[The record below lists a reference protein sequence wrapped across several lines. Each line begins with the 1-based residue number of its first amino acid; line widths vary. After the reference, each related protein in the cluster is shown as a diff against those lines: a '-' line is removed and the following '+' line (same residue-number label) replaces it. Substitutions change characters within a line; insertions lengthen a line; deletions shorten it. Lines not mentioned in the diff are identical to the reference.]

1 MKYAYVRASTRKQYR
16 DGNELLKQKSKLQ
29 EAGFDELVVEEFGET
44 TNTRP
49 CFEVLK
55 ARLQAG
61 DTLLVT
67 TLDRVARSATEGVE
81 LIKEFLKRGVAV
93 HILNMGLIDNTPA
106 GKLIIRILLAF
117 VEYERAL
124 MIERTQV
131 GKETARTRK
140 GFRDGRPPI
149 DQKKKTSP
157 QISSSIDKRAITKL
171 LN

>member
-117 VEYERAL
+117 VADCVCDQRL
-124 MIERTQV
+124 S
-131 GKETARTRK
+131 
-140 GFRDGRPPI
+140 GFAVDVLREAQLLRCVLLHVSHCLFPPYFP
-149 DQKKKTSP
+149 P
-157 QISSSIDKRAITKL
+157 QPRRIPPH
-171 LN
+171 